1 MKVGEICNRE
11 VIIARKEESLLEA
24 GKRMREF
31 HVGSLVVIQESE
43 GERIPIGI
51 LTDRDILME
60 VLSEGVPLEKI
71 EVRDIMS
78 SSPVTVSQEEGVF
91 ETIDLMRR
99 HGIRRVPVVD
109 AQRSLVGVLALDDL
123 LEFLSEELKSLS
135 KIFSFQQEQEA
146 LHRP

>member
-1 MKVGEICNRE
+1 MKVGEICNQE
-11 VIIARKEESLLEA
+11 VIIAQKEESLLEA